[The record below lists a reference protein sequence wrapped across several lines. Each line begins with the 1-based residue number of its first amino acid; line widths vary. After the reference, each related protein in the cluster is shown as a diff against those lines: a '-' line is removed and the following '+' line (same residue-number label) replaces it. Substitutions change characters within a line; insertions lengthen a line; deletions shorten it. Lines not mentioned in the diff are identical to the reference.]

1 MRILVPF
8 MNPTNTL
15 PGEGALS
22 GGIEKFII
30 QIQETFDDV
39 KIIQLPFVL
48 TKMNSKKF
56 RDIVEDDTNQI
67 IVLFEEEYPELA
79 EEFQNIQEEM
89 YEMFARKHMDYGL
102 NNIALGGNLTNQ
114 EDKKFSLTGLCI
126 RLTDKISR
134 LKNLLINGKNFV
146 EGENM
151 EDTFIDIANYGII
164 GLLVGRD
171 KWKK

>member
-1 MRILVPF
+1 MGDTRKKYEELISEKEFDKLVAKDKYHKTASKI
-8 MNPTNTL
+8 NR
-15 PGEGALS
+15 
-22 GGIEKFII
+22 GIIVSEAV
-30 QIQETFDDV
+30 ETFE
-39 KIIQLPFVL
+39 
-48 TKMNSKKF
+48 N
-56 RDIVEDDTNQI
+56 
-67 IVLFEEEYPELA
+67 EYPELS
-79 EEFQNIQEEM
+79 EEYKRISEEM

-102 NNIALGGNLTNQ
+102 NNIALGGDLKNS

-134 LKNLLINGKNFV
+134 LKNLLINGKNYV
-146 EGENM
+146 KGEGM